1 MTFFVDMR
9 QKPMKIIPSAFLK
22 GSLLTLLYVFLFIL
36 YQGNISGQELA
47 ITLPFVALVYFFIFN
62 LGNPDVQAYIQEKG
76 LLAQQKSLIF
86 PTLLWFLMVTYVSI
100 HGENPFEGS
109 GSLLPFL
116 FIFPVLYYQAN
127 PRTDVGRI
135 DYIFLLLFVL
145 PLTLVKF
152 HGDTTLPIK
161 GNGFGSLYKI
171 SWVLLMAYAY
181 GSIRKIKDIG
191 FYPVFKFSFL
201 GIALLSWVSFLG
213 FVCVIAWSLGFVN
226 PHPFEEV
233 IQDGFAK
240 SVLEIMRIWIG
251 TAIFEELFFRGLM
264 QNMLAQQINKSG
276 AWKSYW
282 TFGIAIMLILSALAG
297 YALAIEY
304 IWFPILITLGLFIP
318 AYFLE
323 QKQWQA
329 VGTYTALA
337 IISMA
342 FGLAHYHKG
351 SILFVGLA
359 AVAGWAYGYTYLKTK
374 NVFYAALVHSLVNF
388 SEFLFHLKDIK

>member
-1 MTFFVDMR
+1 
-9 QKPMKIIPSAFLK
+9 MKSSLQPFLK
-22 GSLLTLLYVFLFIL
+22 GSLLTLLYLILFVF
-36 YQGNISGQELA
+36 YHGSISGQEMA
-47 ITLPFVALVYFFIFN
+47 ITLPFVGIIYFLLFN
-62 LGNPDVQAYIQEKG
+62 IGNPDVQDYIEQKD
-76 LLAQQKSLIF
+76 LLNSHKSLFF
-86 PTLLWFLMVTYVSI
+86 PSLVWIILVAYVSL
-100 HGENPFEGS
+100 HGESPFEGS

-116 FIFPVLYYQAN
+116 FVFPVLYYQAY

-135 DYIFLLLFVL
+135 DYLILLLFVL

-152 HGDTTLPIK
+152 HGDTTIPVK

-171 SWVLLMAYAY
+171 SWVLLMAYTY
-181 GSIRKIKDIG
+181 SSIRKIKDIG
-191 FYPVFKFSFL
+191 FYPVFKMSFL
-201 GIALLSWVSFLG
+201 GIALISWASFVG
-213 FVCVIAWSLGFVN
+213 FVCLIAWSLGFVN
-226 PHPFEEV
+226 PHPFEGL
-233 IQDGFAK
+233 IQEGFSK

-251 TAIFEELFFRGLM
+251 TAVFEELFFRGLL
-264 QNMLAQQINKSG
+264 QNMLAKQINKSG

-282 TFGIAIMLILSALAG
+282 TYGIVIMLILSALAS

-304 IWFPILITLGLFIP
+304 IWFPIIVTLGLFIP

-342 FGLAHYHKG
+342 FGLVHYHKG

-374 NVFYAALVHSLVNF
+374 NVFYSALVHALVNF
-388 SEFLFHLKDIK
+388 SEFLFQLHDIK

>member
-1 MTFFVDMR
+1 
-9 QKPMKIIPSAFLK
+9 MKSSLQPFLK
-22 GSLLTLLYVFLFIL
+22 GSLLTMLYLILFVF
-36 YQGNISGQELA
+36 YHGTISGQEMA
-47 ITLPFVALVYFFIFN
+47 ITLPFVGIIYFLLFN
-62 LGNPDVQAYIQEKG
+62 IGNPDVQDYIEQKD
-76 LLAQQKSLIF
+76 LLNSHKSLFF
-86 PTLLWFLMVTYVSI
+86 PSLVWIILVAYVSL
-100 HGENPFEGS
+100 HGEGPFEGS

-116 FIFPVLYYQAN
+116 FVFPVLYYQAY

-135 DYIFLLLFVL
+135 DYLILLLFVL

-152 HGDTTLPIK
+152 HGDTTLPVK

-171 SWVLLMAYAY
+171 SWVLLMAYTY
-181 GSIRKIKDIG
+181 SSIRKIKDIG
-191 FYPVFKFSFL
+191 FYPVFKMSFL
-201 GIALLSWVSFLG
+201 GIALISWASFVG
-213 FVCVIAWSLGFVN
+213 FVCLIAWSLGFVN
-226 PHPFEEV
+226 PHPFEGL
-233 IQDGFAK
+233 IQEGFSK

-251 TAIFEELFFRGLM
+251 TAVFEELFFRGLL
-264 QNMLAQQINKSG
+264 QNMLAKQINKSG

-282 TFGIAIMLILSALAG
+282 TYGIVIMLILSALAS

-304 IWFPILITLGLFIP
+304 IWFPIIVTLGLFIP

-342 FGLAHYHKG
+342 FGLVHYHKG

-374 NVFYAALVHSLVNF
+374 NVFYSALVHALVNF
-388 SEFLFHLKDIK
+388 SEFLFQLHDIK

>member
-1 MTFFVDMR
+1 M
-9 QKPMKIIPSAFLK
+9 IPLPLVK
-22 GSLLTLLYVFLFIL
+22 GSLLTLLYLLLFIL
-36 YQGNISGQELA
+36 YQGSISNQEMA
-47 ITLPFVALVYFFIFN
+47 ITLPFVALSYFFLFN
-62 LGNPDVQAYIQEKG
+62 VGNPAVQEFIEQKG
-76 LLAQQKSLIF
+76 LLTQQKSLIF
-86 PTLLWFLMVTYVSI
+86 PILLWLILVTYVSL
-100 HGENPFEGS
+100 HGESAFEGS

-116 FIFPVLYYQAN
+116 FVFPVLYYRAN
-127 PRTDVGRI
+127 PRTDIGRF
-135 DYIFLLLFVL
+135 DYILLLLFVV

-161 GNGFGSLYKI
+161 GNGFGSMYKI
-171 SWVLLMAYAY
+171 SWVLLLAYVY

-191 FYPVFKFSFL
+191 FYPVFKISFL
-201 GIALLSWVSFLG
+201 GIALMSWASFVG

-226 PHPFEEV
+226 PHPFDGV
-233 IQDGFAK
+233 IEDGFAK
-240 SVLEIMRIWIG
+240 SLLEIMRIWIG
-251 TAIFEELFFRGLM
+251 TAVFEELFFRGLL
-264 QNMLAQQINKSG
+264 QNMLAQQINKSD

-282 TFGIAIMLILSALAG
+282 TYGIVIMLILSVLAS

-304 IWFPILITLGLFIP
+304 IWFPVVITLGLFIP

-374 NVFYAALVHSLVNF
+374 NVFYAALVHALVNF
-388 SEFLFHLKDIK
+388 SEFLFQLHDIK

>member
-1 MTFFVDMR
+1 
-9 QKPMKIIPSAFLK
+9 MKSIPQPFLK
-22 GSLLTLLYVFLFIL
+22 GSLLTLLYLILFVF
-36 YQGNISGQELA
+36 YHGTISGQEMA
-47 ITLPFVALVYFFIFN
+47 ITLPFVGLAYFLLFN
-62 LGNPDVQAYIQEKG
+62 IGNPDVQAYIEQKG
-76 LLAQQKSLIF
+76 LLSSHKSLFF
-86 PTLLWFLMVTYVSI
+86 PSLFWIILVAYVSL

-116 FIFPVLYYQAN
+116 FIFPVLYYQAY

-135 DYIFLLLFVL
+135 DFLILLLFVL

-152 HGDTTLPIK
+152 HGDTSLPVK

-191 FYPVFKFSFL
+191 FYPVFNISFL
-201 GIALLSWVSFLG
+201 GIALISWASFVG
-213 FVCVIAWSLGFVN
+213 FVCLIAWSLGFVN
-226 PHPFEEV
+226 PHPFDGL
-233 IQDGFAK
+233 IQEGFAK

-251 TAIFEELFFRGLM
+251 TAVFEELFFRGLL
-264 QNMLAQQINKSG
+264 QNMLAKQINKSG
-276 AWKSYW
+276 NWKSYW
-282 TFGIAIMLILSALAG
+282 TYGIVIMLILSALAS

-304 IWFPILITLGLFIP
+304 IWFPIIVTIGLFIP

-342 FGLAHYHKG
+342 FGLVHYHKG

-374 NVFYAALVHSLVNF
+374 NVFYAALVHALVNF
-388 SEFLFHLKDIK
+388 SEFLFQLHDIK